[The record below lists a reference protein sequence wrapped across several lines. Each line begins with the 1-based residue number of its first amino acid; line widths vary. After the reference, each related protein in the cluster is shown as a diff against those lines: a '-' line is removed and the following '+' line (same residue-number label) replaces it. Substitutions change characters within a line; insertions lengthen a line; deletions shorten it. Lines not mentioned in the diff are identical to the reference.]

1 MALIRVISK
10 VDKDGRI
17 TLPINIR
24 RAAGL
29 GEGRWVEMK
38 IAGSSR
44 KPDILMI
51 PRSAVGRRLA
61 KSPRRVK

>member
-17 TLPINIR
+17 KLPANIR

-29 GEGRWVEMK
+29 QKGRWVEMK
-38 IAGSSR
+38 VVGSGR
-44 KPDILMI
+44 KMSILMT
-51 PRSAVGRRLA
+51 PRDVAKNFLSRSLRRE
-61 KSPRRVK
+61 K

>member
-17 TLPINIR
+17 KLSANIQ

-29 GEGRWVEMK
+29 QEGRWVEIK
-38 IAGSSR
+38 VVGSGR
-44 KPDILMI
+44 KMSILMT
-51 PRSAVGRRLA
+51 PRDVAR
-61 KSPRRVK
+61 

>member
-17 TLPINIR
+17 KLPVNIR

-29 GEGRWVEMK
+29 QKGRWVEMK
-38 IAGSSR
+38 VVGSGR
-44 KPDILMI
+44 KMNILMT
-51 PRSAVGRRLA
+51 PRDVAKNFLSRSLRRE
-61 KSPRRVK
+61 K

>member
-17 TLPINIR
+17 KLPANIR

-29 GEGRWVEMK
+29 REGRWVEMK
-38 IAGSSR
+38 VVGSGR
-44 KPDILMI
+44 KMSILMT
-51 PRSAVGRRLA
+51 PRDVAKKLLSRSLRRE
-61 KSPRRVK
+61 K